1 MEKKTA
7 SYWLFGGWGCWC
19 SWERRF
25 CWCSSGRPSTARPG
39 MCASCRWCI
48 GPPSTEKGCLPLDAV
63 LDRGKGSP
71 LHYVQQEEG
80 LGGSATCCGV
90 PSYNFQ
96 ELEDGT
102 LFFFM
107 MDSLEDPLVLSASVP
122 LEVLYDGMEV
132 RLE

>member
-1 MEKKTA
+1 MLCVGAAFRRGAHRGDQATA
-7 SYWLFGGWGCWC
+7 G
-19 SWERRF
+19 
-25 CWCSSGRPSTARPG
+25 PG

-48 GPPSTEKGCLPLDAV
+48 WAVRRRAACPWTRCWTRGQDGPTSTSV
-63 LDRGKGSP
+63 S
-71 LHYVQQEEG
+71 QEEG

>member
-1 MEKKTA
+1 MLCVGAAFLLVLIGATIYCQDRVCEQA
-7 SYWLFGGWGCWC
+7 AGGAAGP
-19 SWERRF
+19 
-25 CWCSSGRPSTARPG
+25 SGEGLPAPG
-39 MCASCRWCI
+39 RGAGHGGR
-48 GPPSTEKGCLPLDAV
+48 GPF
-63 LDRGKGSP
+63 
-71 LHYVQQEEG
+71 HYVQQEDG
-80 LGGSATCCGV
+80 PWGKRYLLRSI

>member
-1 MEKKTA
+1 MVLCVGA
-7 SYWLFGGWGCWC
+7 VFLLVL
-19 SWERRF
+19 
-25 CWCSSGRPSTARPG
+25 
-39 MCASCRWCI
+39 I
-48 GPPSTEKGCLPLDAV
+48 GATIYSQTGYLDSLPLV
-63 LDRGKGSP
+63 KIGSP
-71 LHYVQQEEG
+71 DQGRVPASAAAMGQDGPILYSVSQEDG
-80 LGGSATCCGV
+80 PWGKRYLLRSV
-90 PSYNFQ
+90 PSYSFQ